1 MDIRIPEFDLLTA
14 GFPCQPFSVA
24 GKQRGENDSRNK
36 WPSTISAIRLLQPR
50 YALLENVPGILSV
63 GRPAYFGRILGDLA
77 ESGYNAQ
84 WDCISASAVGAP
96 HRRNRVWIYAYPNRD
111 SARFN
116 RKAIPV
122 FGWGSFQEGSDTRW
136 VRNEISDA
144 DIKGLSKRDEQRSV
158 KTKTTRIFTGS
169 ESLRAHTEN
178 RGKQWEV
185 EPSMGRVADGV
196 QSRVDRIKCL
206 GNAVVPQV
214 VTHVGRCIKDAIE
227 EGII

>member
-24 GKQRGENDSRNK
+24 GKQIGESDSRNK
-36 WPSTISAIRLLQPR
+36 WPSTIRAIRLLRPR

-84 WDCISASAVGAP
+84 WDCIPASAIGAP
-96 HRRNRVWIYAYPNRD
+96 HRRDRVFIIAYNHSVRCLLFSQKEIRRISGFSWCENVRGAEDYRNRPDLPKPLI
-111 SARFN
+111 
-116 RKAIPV
+116 
-122 FGWGSFQEGSDTRW
+122 
-136 VRNEISDA
+136 
-144 DIKGLSKRDEQRSV
+144 
-158 KTKTTRIFTGS
+158 
-169 ESLRAHTEN
+169 
-178 RGKQWEV
+178 RGK
-185 EPSMGRVADGV
+185 SDGIPHH
-196 QSRVDRIKCL
+196 VDRLRCL

-214 VTHVGRCIKDAIE
+214 VTHVGRCINDAIE